1 MWCAPE
7 LLSAVTTFTTDKD
20 FILQHGISVSGSLRK
35 LHPPFPIMSQKKT
48 MAPIQIKNT
57 SPKKNIPS
65 LKISVPLIGWVG
77 PKISGRGFVRSSPE
91 GLLLMP
97 VRMLGTARLEL
108 LAFCQHS
115 WGCLKGDSSFYED
128 ERRSVMLIIHV
139 YIYDICII
147 QINVKIYI
155 YVSM

>member
-77 PKISGRGFVRSSPE
+77 QKFRVVVSIDPRLRDCFWCQFACW
-91 GLLLMP
+91 
-97 VRMLGTARLEL
+97 AR
-108 LAFCQHS
+108 HD
-115 WGCLKGDSSFYED
+115 WSFWPSANTHEVAWKVIVFPW
-128 ERRSVMLIIHV
+128 RRAAKCYVKNSCIF
-139 YIYDICII
+139 IYDICII
-147 QINVKIYI
+147 QINVNIYI